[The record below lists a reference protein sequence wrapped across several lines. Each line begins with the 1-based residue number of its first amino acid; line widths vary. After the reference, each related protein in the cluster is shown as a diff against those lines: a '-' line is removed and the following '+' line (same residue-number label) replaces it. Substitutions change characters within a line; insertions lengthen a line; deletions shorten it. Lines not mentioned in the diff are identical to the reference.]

1 MEGCRVVRCQGK
13 GCILIFARCAG
24 TQGIC
29 FCRPPLRRSITGRG
43 TPHACAFLALLSLS
57 ACLQDAGAGAAR
69 ASSSAFGAAHAMFA
83 ARVTK
88 GVGGGGAGESAEA
101 GLWTK
106 HQGAI
111 TCVQAMARNAKGS
124 VTKFSTSGL
133 DGRVIIW
140 DLTALKHLPAAALG
154 L

>member
-1 MEGCRVVRCQGK
+1 MQR
-13 GCILIFARCAG
+13 IPS
-24 TQGIC
+24 
-29 FCRPPLRRSITGRG
+29 PP
-43 TPHACAFLALLSLS
+43 PSLS
-57 ACLQDAGAGAAR
+57 PPLQDAGAGAAR

-83 ARVTK
+83 ARVSK
-88 GVGGGGAGESAEA
+88 GVGGGAGGAGESSEA

-111 TCVQAMARNAKGS
+111 TCMRAMTRNAKGA

-140 DLTALKHLPAAALG
+140 DLTALKHLPAATLG